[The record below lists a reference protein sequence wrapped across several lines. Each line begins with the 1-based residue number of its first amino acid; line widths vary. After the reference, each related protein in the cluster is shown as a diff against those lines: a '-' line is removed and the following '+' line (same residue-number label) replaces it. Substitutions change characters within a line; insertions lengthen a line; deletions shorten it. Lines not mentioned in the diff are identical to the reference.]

1 MKKTLLILAIS
12 ATIASC
18 TSKKTENAETKQLDS
33 AAMTSQ
39 KEEKESITVPAD
51 SIDWGN
57 VPELRDIGKFPFYTP
72 TDDLKIIDEKNGLS
86 EFFDYA
92 KMENYTGTGI
102 NTTKGQLG
110 VMVLEDNGDKKFNQQ
125 LFEEMVYPY
134 LDKIGAKKIFNGKFP
149 SDQALRAKL
158 NENMWNGKKRTV
170 GLGDD
175 EPFAV
180 YAFINDNKKYVLNIQ
195 SNSAQG
201 KVFIMELK

>member
-33 AAMTSQ
+33 AAMTAQ

-57 VPELRDIGKFPFYTP
+57 VPELRDIGTFPFYTP

-92 KMENYTGTGI
+92 KMENYTGSGI
-102 NTTKGQLG
+102 NTIKGKLG
-110 VMVLEDNGDKKFNQQ
+110 VMVFEDNGDKKFNQQ
-125 LFEEMVYPY
+125 LFEDMVYPY

-158 NENMWNGKKRTV
+158 NENMWNGNKRTV

>member
-33 AAMTSQ
+33 TAMTSQ

-57 VPELRDIGKFPFYTP
+57 VPELRDIGKFPFYRP

-92 KMENYTGTGI
+92 KMENYTGSGI
-102 NTTKGQLG
+102 NTTKGKLG
-110 VMVLEDNGDKKFNQQ
+110 VMVFEDNGDKKFNQQ
-125 LFEEMVYPY
+125 LFEDMVYPY

-158 NENMWNGKKRTV
+158 NENMWNGNKRTV

>member
-33 AAMTSQ
+33 AAMTAQ

-57 VPELRDIGKFPFYTP
+57 VPELRDIGTFPFYTP

-92 KMENYTGTGI
+92 KMENYTGSGI
-102 NTTKGQLG
+102 NTIKGKLG
-110 VMVLEDNGDKKFNQQ
+110 VMVFEDNGDKKFNQQ
-125 LFEEMVYPY
+125 LFEDMVYPY

-158 NENMWNGKKRTV
+158 NGNMWNGSKRTV